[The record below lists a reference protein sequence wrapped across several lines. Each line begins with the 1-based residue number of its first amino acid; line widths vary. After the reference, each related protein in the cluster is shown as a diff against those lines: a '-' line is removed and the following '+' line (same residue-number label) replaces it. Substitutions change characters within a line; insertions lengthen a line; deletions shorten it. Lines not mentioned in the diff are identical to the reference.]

1 MQRVLLFDYDGVI
14 VDSLEAVCSSF
25 LEACQAHGFTQLR
38 GQQDFLRLLDANL
51 YEGLTAAGL
60 PGAAVVPILKTMDA
74 RQAGRRPYTFFHGMP
89 DVLSRLALEHVLFI
103 VTSNHSTIVADF
115 LSRHGLHCFAD
126 ILGADKERSK
136 ARKIQQVMAQY
147 PEHQCYYI
155 GDTKGDMLEGAQAG
169 AHTVA
174 VAWGWHAPEHLAAA
188 QPTHLVH
195 SPAELL
201 HLFSMDATPRP

>member
-14 VDSLEAVCSSF
+14 VDSFEAVCESF

-38 GQQDFLRLLDANL
+38 GRQDFLRLLDANL
-51 YEGLTAAGL
+51 YEGLMAAGL
-60 PGAAVVPILKTMDA
+60 PGSAVVPILKTMDA
-74 RQAGRRPYTFFHGMP
+74 RQAVRRRYTFFHGMP
-89 DVLSRLALEHVLFI
+89 DVLARLAQEHVLFI

-115 LSRHGLHCFAD
+115 LSRHGMHCFRD
-126 ILGADKERSK
+126 ILGADTERSK
-136 ARKIQQVMAQY
+136 ARKIQQVMARY
-147 PEHQCYYI
+147 PGQQCYYI

-174 VAWGWHAPEHLAAA
+174 VAWGWHALAHLATA

-201 HLFSMDATPRP
+201 RLFILDVADRH